1 MLEALVW
8 VFFELSIRP
17 PAGQRVD
24 GVINN
29 NSGTKGEIIMAQA
42 TASKG
47 IVRRDDALAT
57 QETSL
62 AELNTSGSAAREQA
76 EIQSAYLMAKRFPR
90 DEEVCR
96 ERIINACKRL
106 SFADEAYYAFPRGGN
121 EVSGPSVVLAREA
134 ARLWGNIR
142 FGLKVVRDDDESR
155 TIKGTALDLETNAF
169 SEFEDDFKKLIQRK
183 DKDSNQ
189 TRWVTPDERDL
200 RELTNRRGAILIRN
214 CITSILPKDL
224 IDAAVV
230 AAEDT
235 IAQFA
240 DKNKA
245 ETGKRI
251 LETFTT
257 LFVSQA
263 ELEKYLGHT
272 LTDLTKEEI
281 VKLRGIAS
289 AMRAG
294 VSKKEE
300 FFNGATKTA
309 TETGNL
315 DGSKMKTGNAEHYDD
330 HKSNGEQTGNQP
342 AQDKTQTTERP
353 RGQKLF

>member
-1 MLEALVW
+1 
-8 VFFELSIRP
+8 
-17 PAGQRVD
+17 
-24 GVINN
+24 
-29 NSGTKGEIIMAQA
+29 MAQA

-57 QETSL
+57 QETAL

-76 EIQSAYLMAKRFPR
+76 EIQSAYLIAKRFR
-90 DEEVCR
+90 RNEEEAR

-106 SFADEAYYAFPRGGN
+106 SFADEAYYAFPRGGS

-183 DKDSNQ
+183 DKDSGQ

-230 AAEDT
+230 AAEET
-235 IAQFA
+235 VAQFA

-245 ETGKRI
+245 ETVKLI
-251 LETFTT
+251 LETFST

-263 ELEKYLGHT
+263 NLETYLGHS
-272 LTDLTKEEI
+272 LIELSKEEI

-289 AMRAG
+289 AIRAG

-300 FFNGATKTA
+300 FFNGGTKPQT
-309 TETGNL
+309 TETGTL
-315 DGSKMKTGNAEHYDD
+315 DASKMKAGNSEHYDD
-330 HKSNGEQTGNQP
+330 HKSNAEQTGNP
-342 AQDKTQTTERP
+342 PQDKTQAGKRKGD
-353 RGQKLF
+353 RLF